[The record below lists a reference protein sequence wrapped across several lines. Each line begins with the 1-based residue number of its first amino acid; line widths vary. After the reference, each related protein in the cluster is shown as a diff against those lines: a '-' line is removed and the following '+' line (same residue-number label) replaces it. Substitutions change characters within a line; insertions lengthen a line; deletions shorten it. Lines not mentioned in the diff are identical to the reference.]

1 MRFLLVI
8 GFLVVCRISVLAQ
21 IVVFVDASKELDQ
34 KFMEEYYDSMVEI
47 ARGLEIDIVKFDV
60 KNGAPEEITVTPQI
74 AFQNKFGRSFYV
86 GRYAEL
92 SRFKVFLRTV
102 ARNPQTD
109 KSNLK
114 TEIMTYING
123 RSTTALPVKITEL
136 KGSYSGNKKEF
147 QSKSLAAFYSGFKKF
162 SLEAE
167 LDFKRT
173 NRLFYLDVHP
183 FVSEE
188 GKLYL
193 SYEIYSQ
200 FNCVVPVYSKLAEPF
215 VAELTDYENAFEQL
229 AEILEN
235 EVFRISETSTIGD
248 GFTTVTETVKVA
260 TWESLGLALKGGE
273 SNVQSNSID
282 IENIGD
288 NWLVMGEI
296 DKLTP
301 IVQFNFYAPLD
312 NYAGE
317 VKRLKGSLNW
327 KENSLSGR
335 FVVDTQDVTM
345 GEETYDKNVHKKYIK
360 VKRFPEASFAFE
372 DFNWD
377 RKDILIADAGARLI
391 SGTFSFMGREQEIEA
406 ATQIVPVME
415 KDNTVRLIITSEF
428 NLNVF
433 EHSKVN
439 GPDGPKNAREN
450 MHFKLNFVMET
461 STQTF
466 RN

>member
-1 MRFLLVI
+1 M
-8 GFLVVCRISVLAQ
+8 AQ
-21 IVVFVDASKELDQ
+21 IVVFVDASKELDRN
-34 KFMEEYYDSMVEI
+34 FMEEYYDSMVET
-47 ARGLEIDIVKFDV
+47 AQGLEIDIVKFDV
-60 KNGAPEEITVTPQI
+60 KNGAPEEITITPQI
-74 AFQNKFGRSFYV
+74 IFQNKFGRSFYI

-136 KGSYSGNKKEF
+136 TGSFSGNKKEF
-147 QSKSLAAFYSGFKKF
+147 HGKALAALYSGFEKF
-162 SLEAE
+162 ALKAQ

-200 FNCVVPVYSKLAEPF
+200 FNCVVPVYSRLSSPF
-215 VAELTDYENAFEQL
+215 VAEFTDYENAFRQL
-229 AEILEN
+229 AKILEG
-235 EVFRISETSTIGD
+235 EVFRISQTSTIGD
-248 GFTTVTETVKVA
+248 GFTPVAKTTAVT
-260 TWESLGLALKGGE
+260 TWESLGLALKKGE
-273 SNVQSNSID
+273 GSIQAGRIA

-288 NWLVMGEI
+288 NWRVMGEI

-317 VKRLKGSLNW
+317 VKQLAGTLNW
-327 KENSLSGR
+327 NDNLLSGR
-335 FVVDTQDVTM
+335 FVVDTRDVTM
-345 GEETYDKNVHKKYIK
+345 GEETYDKNVHKKHIK
-360 VKRFPEASFAFE
+360 VKRFPGASFVFE
-372 DFNWD
+372 DFKWHRN
-377 RKDILIADAGARLI
+377 DILTPDAGARLI
-391 SGTFSFMGREQEIEA
+391 SGTFSFMGKEQEIEA
-406 ATQIVPVME
+406 TTQIVPVVE
-415 KDNTVRLIITSEF
+415 KNNEVRLLITSEF
-428 NLNVF
+428 DLNVY
-433 EHSKVN
+433 EHSKVD
-439 GPDGPKNAREN
+439 GPDGPKDAREN
-450 MHFKLNFVMET
+450 MQFKLNFVMET
-461 STQTF
+461 SNQTF